1 MDKRSISKL
10 FFTIMIKMLN
20 NFAIQRWS
28 VDPEFDSGE
37 PVFTTLKPKNHSIWS
52 WNLQHIAQW
61 IMDPDDHDRS
71 EFFTCIKQGE

>member
-37 PVFTTLKPKNHSIWS
+37 PVFTTLKPKKSFNLKLKLATHSTMNHG
-52 WNLQHIAQW
+52 
-61 IMDPDDHDRS
+61 P
-71 EFFTCIKQGE
+71 